1 MKYITEMNLDNGIIL
16 AGFGNTEEQS
26 ITSATQQLPYTT
38 NVRTYT
44 TLDIA
49 FLETNKLPEGKDLP
63 YAPWVHNN
71 QLPQ

>member
-26 ITSATQQLPYTT
+26 IKSATQQLPYTT
-38 NVRTYT
+38 NIRTYNAS
-44 TLDIA
+44 DIA
-49 FLETNKLPEGKDLP
+49 FLETNKLPDGHQI
-63 YAPWVHNN
+63 PWIHDN